1 MRIAQLE
8 SEKSSLLQKEVGLV
22 EETKR
27 LLCEKEILSLKV
39 ESLLEKINL
48 LESDL
53 SSFVEKEK
61 STKEDISNLNGKITM
76 FQGQVAELEHFK
88 NNLLLENQQLGEN
101 VSSLQTTIQNL
112 ENSSSFRSADASV
125 KESASENE
133 ELKSQIE
140 AACTLVEKLVLENA
154 ELVEKINMLYVELDR
169 HNAEVGVSGG
179 AGPDSINV
187 FPHSDGVASDT
198 TESAEVKSV
207 SAQESGSLQ
216 ETVMNDRDYING
228 EQAVGLTPNSSSL
241 SDDTGEIVQIPL
253 DDNEV
258 HELEPQDAEIV
269 EQDSVPLMDAPLI
282 GAPFRLISFV
292 AKYVSGEDL
301 VVAAELELNP
311 GCCLMYW
318 SPEDLD
324 CRPRKVLEMKRSFPW
339 DEPDQNP
346 DSSSNDIPLP
356 IPSIDL
362 TSQDIL
368 IRRAEMYQ
376 EYMKQI
382 PIPSQRGSVIPFNS
396 WMGLGKSMKQLYGQ
410 PLHYLTNV
418 ILKQWDQLRLNSKDE
433 YKPLDNLIHPTKAE
447 ATIWL
452 MEEVHRQT
460 SSHFQ
465 IAELWKLDPM
475 YNGSVDAIFPTLENA
490 ISMVK
495 SKLICQSDGH
505 IQPRLACSLSP
516 VALIQFEYTLR
527 AIHRQRGKSGGTIGC
542 GGCLTLG
549 LGELGL
555 EDGAEFLPLSE
566 TREDE
571 VT

>member
-1 MRIAQLE
+1 MCIRGITFGEGSDHRFEGERRTTGSWQRTLVNWRRTTGSWRRTRRTDDFGAKPGDAGVGRTGGPSSTTNQAATVRPTPAQWRLGFSRE
-8 SEKSSLLQKEVGLV
+8 NGKSYAVNREGTGLV
-22 EETKR
+22 
-27 LLCEKEILSLKV
+27 SP
-39 ESLLEKINL
+39 S
-48 LESDL
+48 
-53 SSFVEKEK
+53 
-61 STKEDISNLNGKITM
+61 
-76 FQGQVAELEHFK
+76 
-88 NNLLLENQQLGEN
+88 
-101 VSSLQTTIQNL
+101 
-112 ENSSSFRSADASV
+112 
-125 KESASENE
+125 
-133 ELKSQIE
+133 
-140 AACTLVEKLVLENA
+140 
-154 ELVEKINMLYVELDR
+154 
-169 HNAEVGVSGG
+169 
-179 AGPDSINV
+179 P
-187 FPHSDGVASDT
+187 
-198 TESAEVKSV
+198 
-207 SAQESGSLQ
+207 
-216 ETVMNDRDYING
+216 
-228 EQAVGLTPNSSSL
+228 
-241 SDDTGEIVQIPL
+241 
-253 DDNEV
+253 
-258 HELEPQDAEIV
+258 
-269 EQDSVPLMDAPLI
+269 
-282 GAPFRLISFV
+282 
-292 AKYVSGEDL
+292 

-490 ISMVK
+490 M
-495 SKLICQSDGH
+495 
-505 IQPRLACSLSP
+505 
-516 VALIQFEYTLR
+516 
-527 AIHRQRGKSGGTIGC
+527 
-542 GGCLTLG
+542 
-549 LGELGL
+549 
-555 EDGAEFLPLSE
+555 
-566 TREDE
+566 
-571 VT
+571 